1 MCWGYQTAFVIW
13 GAVFHVHSYSGCPV
27 GLSSRRETRP
37 MGEGVAREN
46 SPHFATPPL
55 VSQGN
60 DIWEISMEI
69 PCWCDD
75 ASLPRSRYCFWLAEA
90 NFPRGMTNQKH
101 YPDLDSNTS
110 SVWNFCARFSDV
122 ISWGNPV
129 VASANVGC
137 FLRLVKVQK
146 NDSVWTGVIF
156 PRFPQHFRSAS
167 CLPFK
172 RSSKATLL
180 DILQTEDSYIDV
192 DTIIMKMKK

>member
-13 GAVFHVHSYSGCPV
+13 DVVFHVHSYSGCPV
-27 GLSSRRETRP
+27 GLGSQRETRP

-46 SPHFATPPL
+46 GPHFATPPL
-55 VSQGN
+55 VSQRN

-69 PCWCDD
+69 PCWWRLTTQIQVLLLIGW
-75 ASLPRSRYCFWLAEA
+75 SK
-90 NFPRGMTNQKH
+90 FPTCMTNQKH

-110 SVWNFCARFSDV
+110 SVWNFCVRFSDV

-137 FLRLVKVQK
+137 FLRLLKVQK
-146 NDSVWTGVIF
+146 NDSVWTGFIF
-156 PRFPQHFRSAS
+156 PRFPQHFTSAS